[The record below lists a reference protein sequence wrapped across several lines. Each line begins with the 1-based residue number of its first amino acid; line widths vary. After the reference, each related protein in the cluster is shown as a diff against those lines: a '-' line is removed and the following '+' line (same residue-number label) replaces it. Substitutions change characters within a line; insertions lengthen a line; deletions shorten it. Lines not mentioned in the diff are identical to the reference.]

1 MTYVVPYL
9 DCPVA
14 LQVVRAVLFQWRVPE
29 ATHDHRRKQS
39 WTMAEEETPPE
50 TETEAE
56 PPKKG
61 GKLVLLGSLAAS
73 VALGSV
79 AGLFILG
86 PKLAPTPAHAAAKA
100 AKHDSTDAKKTEVA
114 PIYQMDNL
122 VLNPADSGG
131 TRFLLLSV
139 ALEVKDAGTSDM
151 LKGHDAEMRDAILR
165 LFGAKTVD
173 EVAEAS
179 SRDALRGE
187 VLAELSK
194 MLPAGSIRR
203 VYFPQFVIQ

>member
-1 MTYVVPYL
+1 
-9 DCPVA
+9 
-14 LQVVRAVLFQWRVPE
+14 
-29 ATHDHRRKQS
+29 
-39 WTMAEEETPPE
+39 MAEEEAPPE
-50 TETEAE
+50 NETEAA

-61 GKLVLLGSLAAS
+61 GKLVLIGGLAAG
-73 VALGSV
+73 VTLGSV
-79 AGLFILG
+79 AGLFVLG
-86 PKLAPTPAHAAAKA
+86 PKLAPAPARAAAAAAAKA
-100 AKHDSTDAKKTEVA
+100 AKHDSSARKGDAS

-122 VLNPADSGG
+122 VLNPAGSGG

-173 EVAEAS
+173 QVSEAS
-179 SRDALRGE
+179 ARDELRGE

-194 MLPAGSIRR
+194 MLPAGTIRR

>member
-1 MTYVVPYL
+1 
-9 DCPVA
+9 
-14 LQVVRAVLFQWRVPE
+14 
-29 ATHDHRRKQS
+29 
-39 WTMAEEETPPE
+39 MAEEELTPE
-50 TETEAE
+50 TETEAQ

-61 GKLVLLGSLAAS
+61 GKLVMIGGLAAG

-79 AGLFILG
+79 AGLFVLG
-86 PKLAPTPAHAAAKA
+86 PKFAPTPAQAAAAAAKA
-100 AKHDSTDAKKTEVA
+100 AKKDSSAKKTETA

-122 VLNPADSGG
+122 VLNPAGSGG

-173 EVAEAS
+173 QVAEAS
-179 SRDALRGE
+179 AREELRAE
-187 VLAELSK
+187 VLTELNK
-194 MLPAGSIRR
+194 MLPAGTIRR

>member
-1 MTYVVPYL
+1 
-9 DCPVA
+9 
-14 LQVVRAVLFQWRVPE
+14 
-29 ATHDHRRKQS
+29 
-39 WTMAEEETPPE
+39 MAEEEPTPE

-61 GKLVLLGSLAAS
+61 GKLVLIGGLAAG
-73 VALGSV
+73 VTLGSV
-79 AGLFILG
+79 AGLLVLG
-86 PKLAPTPAHAAAKA
+86 PKLSPTPAHAAAAKV
-100 AKHDSTDAKKTEVA
+100 AKHDSSDTKKAEAA

-122 VLNPADSGG
+122 VLNPAGSGG

-139 ALEVKDAGTSDM
+139 ALEVKDATTSDM

-173 EVAEAS
+173 QVAEAS
-179 SRDALRGE
+179 ARDELRGE
-187 VLAELSK
+187 VLETLSR

>member
-1 MTYVVPYL
+1 
-9 DCPVA
+9 
-14 LQVVRAVLFQWRVPE
+14 
-29 ATHDHRRKQS
+29 
-39 WTMAEEETPPE
+39 MAEEDLPPE
-50 TETEAE
+50 SETEAE

-61 GKLVLLGSLAAS
+61 GKLVMIGGLAAG
-73 VALGSV
+73 VTLGSV
-79 AGLFILG
+79 AGLFVLG
-86 PKLAPTPAHAAAKA
+86 PKFAPTPAHAAAKA
-100 AKHDSTDAKKTEVA
+100 VKHDSTDIKKAEAA

-122 VLNPADSGG
+122 VLNPAGSGG

-165 LFGAKTVD
+165 LFGSKTVD
-173 EVAEAS
+173 QVSEAS
-179 SRDALRGE
+179 SREELRGE
-187 VLAELSK
+187 VLAELNK

>member
-1 MTYVVPYL
+1 
-9 DCPVA
+9 
-14 LQVVRAVLFQWRVPE
+14 
-29 ATHDHRRKQS
+29 
-39 WTMAEEETPPE
+39 MAEEELPPE
-50 TETEAE
+50 TEAEAE

-61 GKLVLLGSLAAS
+61 GKLVLIGGLAGGL
-73 VALGSV
+73 ALGSV
-79 AGLFILG
+79 AGLFVLG
-86 PKLAPTPAHAAAKA
+86 PKLSATPAHAAAAKA
-100 AKHDSTDAKKTEVA
+100 VKHDSSDAKKADAA

-122 VLNPADSGG
+122 VLNPAGSGG

-173 EVAEAS
+173 QVSEAS
-179 SRDALRGE
+179 ARDELRAE
-187 VLAELSK
+187 VLATLNK
-194 MLPAGSIRR
+194 MLPAGTVRR